1 MNGEPA
7 GKDTTVPISR
17 DGKVPVK
24 AMIRKPG
31 DLPGSV
37 ELYSAL
43 DRGRSVTTG
52 PLCTMAS
59 YEASPDLIQPRQSK
73 SRGFLLPTFS
83 ASHDVACCG
92 QGSAGSMGRGLHCG
106 SGRPAGGAF
115 RQLNLPK
122 GGAA

>member
-1 MNGEPA
+1 MYHCP
-7 GKDTTVPISR
+7 DTSGWEGVGQVT
-17 DGKVPVK
+17 
-24 AMIRKPG
+24 IRKPG

-73 SRGFLLPTFS
+73 SRGFLLPAFS
-83 ASHDVACCG
+83 ASHAVACCG
-92 QGSAGSMGRGLHCG
+92 QGSAGSIGYGLRCG
-106 SGRPAGGAF
+106 SGQPAGGAF
-115 RQLNLPK
+115 AGCSNS
-122 GGAA
+122 